1 LDRETLAVVKPQIWL
16 SLTAHG
22 RNAPNGQW
30 VGFGDDVAVT
40 ADLLHWTDE
49 DRPEFIGD
57 AIADPLSGTFAAL
70 AVAQAVSQ
78 GRSGLLDL
86 SMAAMA
92 GQYRRKVLESG
103 AALVCPLRV
112 PSRAD

>member
-1 LDRETLAVVKPQIWL
+1 
-16 SLTAHG
+16 
-22 RNAPNGQW
+22 
-30 VGFGDDVAVT
+30 
-40 ADLLHWTDE
+40 
-49 DRPEFIGD
+49 
-57 AIADPLSGTFAAL
+57 LSGTFAAL

-103 AALVCPLRV
+103 VALVCPLRV